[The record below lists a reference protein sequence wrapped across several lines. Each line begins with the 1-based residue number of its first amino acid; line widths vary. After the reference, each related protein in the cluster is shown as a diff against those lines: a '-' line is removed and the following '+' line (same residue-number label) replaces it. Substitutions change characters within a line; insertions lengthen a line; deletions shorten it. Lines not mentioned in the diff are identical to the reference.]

1 MKITPP
7 PLASLY
13 VKRML
18 LEALCLRTC
27 VRASSRAVC
36 RVLKLFSAKGAA
48 SSQAWGNVPRFVDR
62 KGPSAEGATHLGVE
76 SRFQRFVSD
85 LIRIPGALPQAYVI
99 TAPSAL
105 NRYCVFTATS
115 LPSVEQNGTTLTNAS
130 VFRASFIRV
139 DSRDSWA
146 LRSFGGAP
154 NASPGQ
160 TGRALPILV
169 FLSLFLICAWSFA
182 QTPDSVAEREVQ
194 RRQAGITQGE
204 AALARGQAAMKA
216 KNYAAAHEEFRTA
229 ITYLP
234 DAVVSGKAH
243 DEAVEG
249 FCKSGVVLAEAR
261 IAEGRYADAEA
272 ILSEVLSDRYD
283 PKCRP
288 AQELY
293 GHLRQP
299 GYFNKTMSP
308 TFIEKVEQVK
318 QLLTEA
324 DGFYNSGRYDLAM
337 KRYDQVLALDPY
349 NTAARKG
356 QEKINNTKYKYG
368 EEAYNETRSRQLWQ
382 VEKGWEQ
389 PVRRYGQAGEP
400 VGIGS
405 QKGLGGTA
413 QITNKLNT
421 IIIPR
426 IEFRDATIREAIDF
440 LREQAEENDT
450 SGTGKR
456 GVDIVLRMVPLGQV
470 APPLPP
476 VAPAGSPVPATTTAP
491 GAPAAAGAPAGGT
504 APGTGPAAA
513 ARPVAPISNEPRIT
527 ITLNQI
533 PLGEALRYIANQ
545 AGLKVKV
552 EPYAVSIVPMSEQSH
567 DLITKRYHVPPEFF
581 GGPLDVG
588 YYLQAGGAG
597 GQTGAGGSAQPAPVA
612 ENIIQKEAVSY
623 QTSSGVGTGAGASS
637 QSNLLQGTSTTRK
650 HLENDR
656 QLVGRADARTMLLS
670 MGVDFPPEAS
680 ATFWPHTGVL
690 IVRNTQDNLD
700 MVDALVDQAN
710 ASQPKQ
716 VEIESKFIEITQNNL
731 KELGFDWLL
740 GPFNIG
746 NHKVFGSGGTGTVN
760 QANFPFNNNGIP
772 VGGSGTTI
780 PNDGT
785 AGGPITAGNR
795 SGSLA
800 ISANALDALLFPG
813 ASGVAPGIFGLA
825 GVFTD
830 PQFQVV
836 IRALNQKKGVD
847 LLSAPKVT
855 TKSGQRAIIEV
866 VREFRYPKTYTQP
879 QVPQIG
885 SSTAVVGGVVPVVVT
900 PTTPQ
905 DWETRNTGVTL
916 EVEPVVG
923 ENATTIDLNLVPQ
936 VGEFEGFINYG
947 SPINAVGVN
956 TIGNVISTSVPV
968 LLTENV
974 INQPVFSTRKVT
986 TSVSVYDGQTVVLGG
1001 LMREDVQK
1009 TEDKVPILGDI
1020 PLIGRAFRSNVEQHT
1035 KKNLVIF
1042 VTAKQVTAYG
1052 APVEEQEE
1060 EGLLPPEL
1068 PEVPAYK
1075 K

>member
-1 MKITPP
+1 MKTTPQSVRSRGSRP
-7 PLASLY
+7 CHAEAWRVAIVARNLTRSSQKRREDACALRKLSRNETGDFHAFRTKCFGVRCVLASL
-13 VKRML
+13 
-18 LEALCLRTC
+18 
-27 VRASSRAVC
+27 
-36 RVLKLFSAKGAA
+36 
-48 SSQAWGNVPRFVDR
+48 
-62 KGPSAEGATHLGVE
+62 LG
-76 SRFQRFVSD
+76 
-85 LIRIPGALPQAYVI
+85 
-99 TAPSAL
+99 
-105 NRYCVFTATS
+105 
-115 LPSVEQNGTTLTNAS
+115 
-130 VFRASFIRV
+130 
-139 DSRDSWA
+139 
-146 LRSFGGAP
+146 
-154 NASPGQ
+154 
-160 TGRALPILV
+160 
-169 FLSLFLICAWSFA
+169 LSLVCASSFA
-182 QTPDSVAEREVQ
+182 QTPDSVAEREVHK
-194 RRQAGITQGE
+194 RQTGISQGE

-229 ITYLP
+229 VTYLP

-249 FCKSGVVLAEAR
+249 FCKSGVVLAQAR

-283 PKCRP
+283 PKCRA

-293 GHLRQP
+293 THLRQP

-324 DGFYNSGRYDLAM
+324 DGFYQSGRYDLAM

-356 QEKINNTKYKYG
+356 QEKINNTKYRYG
-368 EEAYNETRSRQLWQ
+368 EQAYNETRSRQLWQ

-389 PVRRYGQAGEP
+389 PIRRYGATGEP
-400 VGIGS
+400 AKLGI
-405 QKGLGGTA
+405 QKNLTDTA
-413 QITNKLNT
+413 RINNKLNT

-426 IEFRDATIREAIDF
+426 VEFRDATLREAVNF
-440 LREQAEENDT
+440 LREQAVENDPAT
-450 SGTGKR
+450 EGER
-456 GVDIVLRMVPLGQV
+456 GINIVL
-470 APPLPP
+470 PPSVQRPP
-476 VAPAGSPVPATTTAP
+476 PPPAAVSPVPAGAAVAP
-491 GAPAAAGAPAGGT
+491 GTAPAGTPPVGT
-504 APGTGPAAA
+504 SQAVAQPPAPPPERG
-513 ARPVAPISNEPRIT
+513 S
-527 ITLNQI
+527 ITLELNHI

-545 AGLKVKV
+545 AGLKLKV
-552 EPYAVSIVPMSEQSH
+552 EPYAVSLVPRTELSS
-567 DLITKRYHVPPEFF
+567 DLLVKRYHVPPEFF

-588 YYLQAGGAG
+588 YYLQGSQLGG
-597 GQTGAGGSAQPAPVA
+597 GQGSAQGQAAQPAPVA
-612 ENIIQKEAVSY
+612 ENVIERQQASY
-623 QTSSGVGTGAGASS
+623 QTTSGVGAGGAANIFSA
-637 QSNLLQGTSTTRK
+637 QGTTNTRQ
-650 HLENDR
+650 HLLNDR
-656 QLVGRADARTMLLS
+656 QLVGRADARTMLQS
-670 MGVDFPPEAS
+670 MGVQFPEVTLADGRKDEAS

-690 IVRNTQDNLD
+690 IVRDTQDNLD

-746 NHKVFGSGGTGTVN
+746 NHKVFGSGGTGTIN
-760 QANFPFNNNGIP
+760 PANFPFNNNGIP

-785 AGGPITAGNR
+785 AGGPITGGNR
-795 SGSLA
+795 SGGLA

-813 ASGVAPGIFGLA
+813 VSGVAPGIFGLA

-836 IRALNQKKGVD
+836 IRALNQKKGID

-885 SSTAVVGGVVPVVVT
+885 GGTTVVNGVVPVVVT

-923 ENATTIDLNLVPQ
+923 EDARTIDLNLVPQ
-936 VGEFEGFINYG
+936 VVEFEGFINYG

-956 TIGNVISTSVPV
+956 TIGGAISTSVPV

-1009 TEDKVPILGDI
+1009 TEDKTPIIGDI
-1020 PLIGRAFRSNVEQHT
+1020 PLVGRLFRTNVDQHI
-1035 KKNLVIF
+1035 KRNLVIF
-1042 VTAKQVTAYG
+1042 VTARVITPAG
-1052 APVEEQEE
+1052 LAFNNEEEEE
-1060 EGLLPPEL
+1060 EGLLPPAL